1 MAPGIY
7 KTFKKAL
14 KDNLDKYLQY
24 SNNINYDAVS
34 ETKDTIEDILNNMK
48 NEDLDKLLLLTENT
62 SITIAHR
69 IIVNAI
75 KDTEKQ
81 CYQAMEGIIH
91 NLNTLNSR
99 AGAQVNYVA

>member
-24 SNNINYDAVS
+24 TNIINYDAVT
-34 ETKDTIEDILNNMK
+34 ETKDTIEDILKWK
-48 NEDLDKLLLLTENT
+48 NEDLDKLLLLTEDT

-99 AGAQVNYVA
+99 AGAQVKYVA